1 MLRLTGER
9 IAVLRWVNAS
19 EVEAGFTANAE
30 LEANKQARRLER
42 NDIMIDLT
50 FWSVLMQSEKNDG
63 FKASIRMIW
72 TITAHAG
79 SV

>member
-1 MLRLTGER
+1 
-9 IAVLRWVNAS
+9 VNAS

-50 FWSVLMQSEKNDG
+50 F
-63 FKASIRMIW
+63 
-72 TITAHAG
+72 
-79 SV
+79 